1 MQIQC
6 KISNSIV
13 DVFVLLFCASVRC
26 RLPGEIKKERARER
40 ERGGWKR
47 EKGRKRERELV
58 HAPTTPT
65 SK

>member
-26 RLPGEIKKERARER
+26 RMPGEIKKERARER
-40 ERGGWKR
+40 RMEEKR
-47 EKGRKRERELV
+47 EWGEEGER
-58 HAPTTPT
+58 ARTPTTPT

>member
-6 KISNSIV
+6 KVSNSIV

-26 RLPGEIKKERARER
+26 RMPGEIKKERARER
-40 ERGGWKR
+40 ERRMEEKR
-47 EKGRKRERELV
+47 EWGEEGER
-58 HAPTTPT
+58 AGTPTTPT

>member
-26 RLPGEIKKERARER
+26 RMPGEIKKERARER
-40 ERGGWKR
+40 RME
-47 EKGRKRERELV
+47 EREGEEEGER
-58 HAPTTPT
+58 ARTPTTPT

>member
-26 RLPGEIKKERARER
+26 RMPGEIKKERARER
-40 ERGGWKR
+40 RMEEKR
-47 EKGRKRERELV
+47 EGEEEGER
-58 HAPTTPT
+58 ARTPTTPT

>member
-26 RLPGEIKKERARER
+26 RMPGEIKKERARER
-40 ERGGWKR
+40 RME
-47 EKGRKRERELV
+47 EREGEEEGER
-58 HAPTTPT
+58 ARKPTTPT

>member
-6 KISNSIV
+6 KVSDSIV

-26 RLPGEIKKERARER
+26 RMPGEIKKERARER
-40 ERGGWKR
+40 RMEEKEGEEEGERAR
-47 EKGRKRERELV
+47 T
-58 HAPTTPT
+58 PTTPT

>member
-26 RLPGEIKKERARER
+26 RMPGEIKKERARER
-40 ERGGWKR
+40 EREEDGR
-47 EKGRKRERELV
+47 EERMGEEGER
-58 HAPTTPT
+58 AGTPTTPT

>member
-26 RLPGEIKKERARER
+26 RMPGEIKKERARER
-40 ERGGWKR
+40 RME
-47 EKGRKRERELV
+47 EREGEEEGER
-58 HAPTTPT
+58 ARTCTNDT
-65 SK
+65 NK

>member
-6 KISNSIV
+6 KVSDSIV

-26 RLPGEIKKERARER
+26 RMPGEIKKERARER
-40 ERGGWKR
+40 RMEEKR
-47 EKGRKRERELV
+47 EWGEEREK
-58 HAPTTPT
+58 ARTPTTPT

>member
-26 RLPGEIKKERARER
+26 RMPGEIKKERARER
-40 ERGGWKR
+40 RME
-47 EKGRKRERELV
+47 EREGEEEGER
-58 HAPTTPT
+58 ACTPTTPT

>member
-26 RLPGEIKKERARER
+26 RMPGEIKKERARER
-40 ERGGWKR
+40 ERERRMEERGG
-47 EKGRKRERELV
+47 EEEGER
-58 HAPTTPT
+58 ARTPTTPT
-65 SK
+65 GK

>member
-13 DVFVLLFCASVRC
+13 DVLVLLFCASVRC
-26 RLPGEIKKERARER
+26 RMPGEIKKERARER
-40 ERGGWKR
+40 RME
-47 EKGRKRERELV
+47 EREGEEEGER
-58 HAPTTPT
+58 ARTPTTPT

>member
-6 KISNSIV
+6 KVSDSIV

-26 RLPGEIKKERARER
+26 RMPGEIKKERARER
-40 ERGGWKR
+40 RME
-47 EKGRKRERELV
+47 EREGEEEGER
-58 HAPTTPT
+58 ARTPTTPT

>member
-6 KISNSIV
+6 KVSNSIV

-26 RLPGEIKKERARER
+26 RMPGEIKKERARESR
-40 ERGGWKR
+40 ME
-47 EKGRKRERELV
+47 EREGEEEGER
-58 HAPTTPT
+58 ARTPTTPT